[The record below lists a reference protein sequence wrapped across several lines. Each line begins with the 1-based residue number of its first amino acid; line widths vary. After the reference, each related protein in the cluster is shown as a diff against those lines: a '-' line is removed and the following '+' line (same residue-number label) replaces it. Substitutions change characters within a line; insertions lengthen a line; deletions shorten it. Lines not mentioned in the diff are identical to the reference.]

1 MMDGCIIIIIMYLL
15 DFDRRKPGGE
25 RTSTARVGCSLQIL
39 LVSLPD
45 IQPLVAATPADL
57 S

>member
-25 RTSTARVGCSLQIL
+25 RTSTARV
-39 LVSLPD
+39 
-45 IQPLVAATPADL
+45 AAL
-57 S
+57 Y